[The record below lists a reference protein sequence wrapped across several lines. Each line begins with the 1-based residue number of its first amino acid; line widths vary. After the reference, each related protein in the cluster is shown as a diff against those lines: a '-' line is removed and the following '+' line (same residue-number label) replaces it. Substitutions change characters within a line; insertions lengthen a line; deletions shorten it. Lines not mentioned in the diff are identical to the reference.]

1 MANNI
6 VDTICVRANESNRVA
21 EMGNDKKAS
30 GVMLSGGGCGCGGK

>member
-1 MANNI
+1 MANNV
-6 VDTICVRANESNRVA
+6 VDTICVRAN